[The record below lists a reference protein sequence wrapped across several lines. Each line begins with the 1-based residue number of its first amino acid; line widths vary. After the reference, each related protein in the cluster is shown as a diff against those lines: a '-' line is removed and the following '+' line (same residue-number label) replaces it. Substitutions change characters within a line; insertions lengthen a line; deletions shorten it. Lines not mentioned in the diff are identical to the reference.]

1 MVAIKCFFCTTGQ
14 QPLYMYVAHATF
26 QGSTQNIKLGIERG
40 RGKVGHVGIQG
51 ARDMKVVVKIVVKI
65 YCF

>member
-1 MVAIKCFFCTTGQ
+1 
-14 QPLYMYVAHATF
+14 MYVAHATF